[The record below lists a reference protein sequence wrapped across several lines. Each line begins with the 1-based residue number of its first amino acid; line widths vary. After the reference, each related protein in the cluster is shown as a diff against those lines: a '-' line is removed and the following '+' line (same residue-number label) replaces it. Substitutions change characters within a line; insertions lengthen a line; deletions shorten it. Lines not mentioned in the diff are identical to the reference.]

1 VVDVAPKLFAMT
13 NSLGFG
19 HDAPLAATHC
29 LPTRFDVK
37 GERLRFK
44 YGDTLRLS
52 RGIFDVVDEGKGL
65 TGRKPRADA
74 QRNRARLLKTAKA
87 AFAEKGAEASLDEI
101 ARTAGV
107 GAGTLYRHF
116 PTRDALIEAV
126 YRHETEQLVAAA
138 TRLAGTHA
146 PTAALREWLQLFVD
160 YMATKHGMYEAL
172 NSIVGGTSEL
182 YSASTEQMTRA
193 IAKLVDRAAAS
204 GDIRSDFDPLDL
216 LRALAGV
223 ANMSSGPDGT
233 QAAKRMID
241 ILIAGIRS
249 QT

>member
-1 VVDVAPKLFAMT
+1 M
-13 NSLGFG
+13 
-19 HDAPLAATHC
+19 DAPLPAPANHC
-29 LPTRFDVK
+29 PPISFGVR
-37 GERLRFK
+37 GECLRFK

-52 RGIFDVVDEGKGL
+52 RGIFGVVDESKGL

-138 TRLAGTHA
+138 TRLSGTHA

-160 YMATKHGMYEAL
+160 YMATKHGMYDAL

-182 YSASTEQMTRA
+182 YSASAEQMTRA
-193 IAKLVDRAAAS
+193 IAKL
-204 GDIRSDFDPLDL
+204 
-216 LRALAGV
+216 
-223 ANMSSGPDGT
+223 
-233 QAAKRMID
+233 
-241 ILIAGIRS
+241 
-249 QT
+249 